1 MLDHVA
7 ALLQPTEAAGY
18 IMVRASMVHE
28 MIMDRFHNAGL
39 QEIIFIMGLVFATGM
54 VLGMTAAC
62 LACLLYHSKNTQQI
76 QLQIKPEI
84 NIHNPKHQPANT
96 VKPMM
101 TSDEKDKELIRLE
114 SNAIEEALKINF
126 NYDLYKVCRIFKAAM
141 GKDKV
146 KQFMV
151 DEIMQKTEVNSH
163 TMNYLLY
170 LSTTYQEK
178 IPPAAWLLEREAQ
191 QWIDVMQA
199 NTGDCKRYSFRSVAS
214 KMNEIWSRQ
223 QM

>member
-1 MLDHVA
+1 MLDNA
-7 ALLQPTEAAGY
+7 ASLLQPPGATGE
-18 IMVRASMVHE
+18 IMVRASMVQQ
-28 MIMDRFHNAGL
+28 MIMDRFHSAGL

-54 VLGMTAAC
+54 VLGMTTAC
-62 LACLLYHSKNTQQI
+62 LACLLYHSKHTQQL
-76 QLQIKPEI
+76 QLQRMPEI
-84 NIHNPKHQPANT
+84 NIQNPQHQPSKT
-96 VKPMM
+96 VHTLL
-101 TSDEKDKELIRLE
+101 TSEEKDKELIRLE
-114 SNAIEEALKINF
+114 SNAIEEALKNNQ
-126 NYDLYKVCRIFKAAM
+126 NYYLDKVCRLFKPGM

-170 LSTTYQEK
+170 LSTTYHEK
-178 IPPAAWLLEREAQ
+178 VPPAAWLLEREAQ
-191 QWIDVMQA
+191 HWIEVMQA
-199 NTGDCKRYSFRSVAS
+199 KTGDSNRDSFRSLAS